1 MNTKLILATLAG
13 GILYFLLGWVVY
25 GMFLMGFYQA
35 NTVVYDGL
43 YKEMPNLILLFLANL
58 AMAFLIAWIF
68 QKWANIS
75 TLSGGFT
82 AGLLIGF
89 LIGLTNDLMFYSM
102 MNLYTSTLLFV
113 DIIVAAIVIGIVGA
127 CIGWVLGIGKK

>member
-1 MNTKLILATLAG
+1 
-13 GILYFLLGWVVY
+13 
-25 GMFLMGFYQA
+25 MFLMGFYQA

-113 DIIVAAIVIGIVGA
+113 DIIVAAIVVGIVGA